1 MNWSPLKSTH
11 LLLFLPNQGK
21 YSQLAAKI
29 TLIKIEK
36 VFSTLAWLQRRKIEK
51 TENKSRG

>member
-1 MNWSPLKSTH
+1 MNCSPLKSTH
-11 LLLFLPNQGK
+11 LLLFLPNQAK

-51 TENKSRG
+51 TENN